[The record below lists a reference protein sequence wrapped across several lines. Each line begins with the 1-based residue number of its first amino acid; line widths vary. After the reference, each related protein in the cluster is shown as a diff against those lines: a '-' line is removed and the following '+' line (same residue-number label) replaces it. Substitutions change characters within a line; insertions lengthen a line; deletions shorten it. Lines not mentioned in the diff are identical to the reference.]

1 MRATTYEEVLRKIPG
16 LRIVNGN
23 VRSSFARGA
32 YNSGISGSNVEFWVD
47 GSRWT
52 SMNSYSSGTLS
63 MHHASDIDPIG
74 AVFYNEHSYTEH
86 MYNTLNEFSG
96 MYPIHIMKSIEYYRP
111 SVAMIISVDA
121 ANGGGALVFTT
132 KDGADMKEWDA
143 NLFIRDFNFWA
154 IRMSLNAMNRTSFTI
169 LPVKTQYSMLHGCLA
184 CRL

>member
-1 MRATTYEEVLRKIPG
+1 
-16 LRIVNGN
+16 
-23 VRSSFARGA
+23 
-32 YNSGISGSNVEFWVD
+32 
-47 GSRWT
+47 
-52 SMNSYSSGTLS
+52 

-143 NLFIRDFNFWA
+143 NLFIRDFNFLGYQDEPKCYEPHFIYDPTSEDAVFNAAWVPCVQA
-154 IRMSLNAMNRTSFTI
+154 MTELPDQGDSFIQIEGIADGFVPVLIR
-169 LPVKTQYSMLHGCLA
+169 GCFE
-184 CRL
+184 